1 MTDTHLPPAPAPGHV
16 EHAAPRLVAEH
27 ISLGYG
33 ERLIVDDLNLSIP
46 TGVVTTVIGPN
57 GCGKSTLLRA
67 LSRLLKPRTGTV
79 LLDGHDITTMRTR
92 EVARVL
98 GMLPQAP
105 VAPEGLTVADL
116 VSRGRHPHQSWFR
129 QWSSDDEDEVAIA
142 LERTGIADLADRPID
157 ELSGGQRQR
166 AWISMALAQGTD
178 ILLLDEP
185 TTYLDLAHSVEVL
198 DLVDRLHSEL
208 GRTVVMVLHDLN
220 LAVRYSDHLVVMK
233 DGRVVASGVPSEVI
247 SVELLREVF
256 DLDASVID
264 DPVSDRPLIV
274 PIGTR
279 HVYGAAGGPHRR

>member
-1 MTDTHLPPAPAPGHV
+1 VRRRRRPDRPHHPAGAAAGRPGHLRARRPLPAVPAGAFQPKGLPMTDTHLPPAPAPGHV

-116 VSRGRHPHQSWFR
+116 VSRGRHP
-129 QWSSDDEDEVAIA
+129 
-142 LERTGIADLADRPID
+142 
-157 ELSGGQRQR
+157 
-166 AWISMALAQGTD
+166 
-178 ILLLDEP
+178 
-185 TTYLDLAHSVEVL
+185 
-198 DLVDRLHSEL
+198 
-208 GRTVVMVLHDLN
+208 
-220 LAVRYSDHLVVMK
+220 
-233 DGRVVASGVPSEVI
+233 
-247 SVELLREVF
+247 
-256 DLDASVID
+256 
-264 DPVSDRPLIV
+264 
-274 PIGTR
+274 
-279 HVYGAAGGPHRR
+279 